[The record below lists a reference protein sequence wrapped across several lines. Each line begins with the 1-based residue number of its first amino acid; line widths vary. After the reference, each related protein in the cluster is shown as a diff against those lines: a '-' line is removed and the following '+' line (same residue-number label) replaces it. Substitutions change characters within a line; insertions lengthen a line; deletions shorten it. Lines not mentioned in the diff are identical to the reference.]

1 MLYSMKIDFVVT
13 HYDGNIDSIKKKIN
27 TLKLKVNL
35 IIYNK
40 KNNDYGIHLEN
51 KGVDA
56 YDKMYHII
64 NNYDNLADITIFTTD
79 NVFTNKKKIKKINF
93 ILDNLVSM
101 DGFLTGH
108 IIKNKEEH
116 SFTLDTYNKKK
127 IILSPIRPFYKWFK
141 HYINPLKD
149 KSEDFYF
156 CKKSIFAVSKELILS
171 HSIDFY
177 KNLLTHIKNYSV
189 EGHDSEVPHYFER
202 AWVEIFCGTDINK
215 MNHDTNVYGNINAI
229 LIQS

>member
-1 MLYSMKIDFVVT
+1 MDVIMLYSMKIDFVVT

-79 NVFTNKKKIKKINF
+79 NVFT
-93 ILDNLVSM
+93 
-101 DGFLTGH
+101 
-108 IIKNKEEH
+108 
-116 SFTLDTYNKKK
+116 NKKK